1 MMSNR
6 GPIACR
12 ARFRSHRHAPGQL
25 FERGTIVPGVSA
37 GIAAYCGGGQWLE
50 DVVGYLDGSRRLL
63 AALLAEHLPGIG
75 HQSPEGTYLDWLDC
89 RDLFRDRGIETSPA
103 EFFLAKAR
111 VLLTDGVGRGHVRL
125 NFATPRPIFTEIV
138 HRMAEAVCRG

>member
-1 MMSNR
+1 V
-6 GPIACR
+6 R

-25 FERGTIVPGVSA
+25 FERGAIVPGVSA

-125 NFATPRPIFTEIV
+125 NFATPRPILTEIV
-138 HRMAEAVCRG
+138 RRMAEAVDRG